1 MTNLARWNVLDDQF
15 DHLVR
20 SLFTP
25 VSVTTQDVVLPI
37 KMDISESET
46 AYVVRAEVPG
56 VKKEDIKVE
65 IEGADVSIS
74 AETKGEKDANTG
86 ERVLRSERYS
96 GKVSRRFTLS
106 QEVEDNAATAKYEN
120 GVLELI
126 LPKKAT
132 TKAKLLAVN

>member
-46 AYVVRAEVPG
+46 AYVVRAEIPG

-65 IEGADVSIS
+65 IEGAEVSIS
-74 AETKGEKDANTG
+74 AETKSEKNTNAS
-86 ERVLRSERYS
+86 ERVLRSERYF
-96 GKVSRRFTLS
+96 GKVSRRFTLGS
-106 QEVEDNAATAKYEN
+106 R
-120 GVLELI
+120 
-126 LPKKAT
+126 AT
-132 TKAKLLAVN
+132 TW

>member
-46 AYVVRAEVPG
+46 AYVVRAEIPG

-74 AETKGEKDANTG
+74 AETKSEKHTNAS

-132 TKAKLLAVN
+132 TKANLLAVN